1 MGTTNVCELPL
12 NVVILNKPNVLTGLN
27 QNGTWRGVV
36 FEYWATMDNQPPAKR
51 KGPPRSEIHAE
62 QGKPIVPPAT
72 AGEPQG
78 TLLVL
83 WVKECGESECPAVTD
98 GIRAETSSDAKAGR
112 LPRGHSWRENFDQSL
127 YEGMQMTAIGAKA
140 TGAGASSRAAQMWDQ
155 AIWSHMEA
163 DVKRLQVRIAK
174 AVREGRW
181 GKVQALQ
188 RLLTRSHSGKMLAVK
203 RVTENRGKRTSGV
216 DGKIWSSPAA
226 KWNGMTSLRHHGY
239 RAMPLRRIYIPK
251 SNGKKRPLG
260 IPCMRCRAMQALWKL
275 ALEPV
280 AETLADPNSYGFR
293 PERSTADAIEQCF
306 ITLAK
311 RASPEWILEGDI
323 RGCFDN
329 FSHPWFLEHIPMD
342 KDVLRRW
349 LQAGYIEE
357 GALFATP
364 AGTPQGG
371 IISPV
376 IANMALDGLETAVYA
391 SVGSSKLARSKAQLN
406 VVRYADDFVVT
417 GVSKEVLEFKVLPAV
432 RQFMVARGLEL
443 SEEKTRITN
452 IAGGFDFLGQNV
464 RKYDGKLLIKPAK
477 KSVKALLDKVREI
490 IKSNASVTQEAL
502 IQKLNPVIRGWAM
515 YHRHVVAKASFSSID
530 SHIWQLLWK
539 WARRRHPMKGA
550 RWVKNRYF
558 RGDAHRSWDFATK
571 GPADG
576 STSGYRLFRA
586 MAIPIT
592 RHVKIRGLANPF
604 DPVWTTY
611 FARRRIQKRPVKLF
625 GATPW
630 C

>member
-1 MGTTNVCELPL
+1 
-12 NVVILNKPNVLTGLN
+12 
-27 QNGTWRGVV
+27 
-36 FEYWATMDNQPPAKR
+36 
-51 KGPPRSEIHAE
+51 
-62 QGKPIVPPAT
+62 
-72 AGEPQG
+72 
-78 TLLVL
+78 
-83 WVKECGESECPAVTD
+83 
-98 GIRAETSSDAKAGR
+98 
-112 LPRGHSWRENFDQSL
+112 
-127 YEGMQMTAIGAKA
+127 MTAIGAKT
-140 TGAGASSRAAQMWDQ
+140 TGAGASSRTAQMWDQ
-155 AIWSHMEA
+155 ANWLHIEA

-203 RVTENRGKRTSGV
+203 RVTENRGKRTPGV
-216 DGKIWSSPAA
+216 DGKTWSSPAA
-226 KWNGMTSLRHHGY
+226 RWNGMRSLRHHGY

-251 SNGKKRPLG
+251 SNGKMRPLG

-280 AETLADPNSYGFR
+280 AETLADANSYGFR

-311 RASPEWILEGDI
+311 RTSPEWILEGDI

-329 FSHPWFLEHIPMD
+329 FSHPWFLEHIAMD
-342 KDVLRRW
+342 EDVLRRW

-357 GALFATP
+357 GTLFATS

-376 IANMALDGLETAVYA
+376 IANMALDGLEAAVYA
-391 SVGSSKLARSKAQLN
+391 SVGSSKRARSKAQLN

-417 GVSKEVLEFKVLPAV
+417 GVSKDVLEFKVLPAV
-432 RQFMVARGLEL
+432 RQFMAGRGLEL

-452 IAGGFDFLGQNV
+452 IAEGFDFLGQNV
-464 RKYDGKLLIKPAK
+464 RKYDGKLLIRPAK
-477 KSVKALLDKVREI
+477 KSVKSLLDKVREI
-490 IKSNASVTQEAL
+490 IKGNASVTQEAL

-539 WARRRHPMKGA
+539 WAKRRHPMKGA
-550 RWVKNRYF
+550 RWVRTRYF
-558 RGDAHRSWDFATK
+558 RVDGHRSWDFATK

-576 STSGYRLFRA
+576 NTSGLRLFRA
-586 MAIPIT
+586 MTVPIA
-592 RHVKIRGLANPF
+592 RHVKVRGLANPF
-604 DPVWTTY
+604 DPAWATY
-611 FARRRIQKRPVKLF
+611 FARRRTAKRSVKLF

>member
-1 MGTTNVCELPL
+1 
-12 NVVILNKPNVLTGLN
+12 
-27 QNGTWRGVV
+27 
-36 FEYWATMDNQPPAKR
+36 MDNQPPAKR
-51 KGPPRSEIHAE
+51 KGPPRSGIHVE
-62 QGKPIVPPAT
+62 QGKPVVLPAT

-78 TLLVL
+78 TLSAL
-83 WVKECGESECPAVTD
+83 WVKERGKSECPAVMD
-98 GIRAETSSDAKAGR
+98 GIRAETLPDAKAGR
-112 LPRGHSWRENFDQSL
+112 LPLGHSWRESFDQSL
-127 YEGMQMTAIGAKA
+127 YEGMQMTAIGARA
-140 TGAGASSRAAQMWDQ
+140 SGAGASSRAAQMWDQ
-155 AIWSHMEA
+155 ANWSHMEA

-203 RVTENRGKRTSGV
+203 RVTENRGKRTPGV
-216 DGKIWSSPAA
+216 DGKTWSSPAA
-226 KWNGMTSLRHHGY
+226 RWNGMRSLRHHGY

-251 SNGKKRPLG
+251 SNGKMRPLG

-280 AETLADPNSYGFR
+280 AETLADANSYGFR

-329 FSHPWFLEHIPMD
+329 FSHPWFLEHIAMD
-342 KDVLRRW
+342 EDVLRRW

-357 GALFATP
+357 GTLFATS

-376 IANMALDGLETAVYA
+376 IANMALDGLEAAVYA
-391 SVGSSKLARSKAQLN
+391 SVGSSKRARSKAQLN

-417 GVSKEVLEFKVLPAV
+417 GVSKDVLEFKVLPAV
-432 RQFMVARGLEL
+432 RQFMAGRGLEL

-452 IAGGFDFLGQNV
+452 IAEGFDFLGQNV
-464 RKYDGKLLIKPAK
+464 RKYDGKLLIRPAK
-477 KSVKALLDKVREI
+477 KSVKSLLDKVREI
-490 IKSNASVTQEAL
+490 IKGNASVTQEAL

-539 WARRRHPMKGA
+539 WAKRRHPMKGA
-550 RWVKNRYF
+550 RWVRTRYF
-558 RGDAHRSWDFATK
+558 RVDGHRSWDFATK

-576 STSGYRLFRA
+576 NTSGLRLFRA
-586 MAIPIT
+586 MTVPIA
-592 RHVKIRGLANPF
+592 RHVKVRGLANPF
-604 DPVWTTY
+604 DPAWATY
-611 FARRRIQKRPVKLF
+611 FARRRTAKRSVKLF